1 MNCCDYLFNISH
13 ELLDNEVIV
22 DSENGRRYTYRDL
35 QIAVKKFAKYLVD
48 RGFEKGSTIAIHLY
62 NGSETVIAYLACQ
75 YCGFISCI
83 VDPMFKPFEL
93 QYYLEDSK
101 SVCLITFL
109 NNEQDIE
116 EIGLNITIIHDTDVD
131 MVCDDIN
138 FGQIQQE
145 PYDVSEDEVSII
157 LYTSGSTSKP
167 KGVMHN
173 VYRCKAHIAIQQ
185 EIGYTFKESDRLV
198 CFVPFSHA
206 YGCVDILFDAMEY
219 GACVV
224 MMRSFQPQK
233 LAKLIE
239 TEGITHLFGVPTHY
253 AQLLRYDSI
262 IPQLKLLKAAFV
274 AAAPLNHTTAIQWG
288 EKTGVYLNEGYGL
301 SETCTLTI
309 FRNNSITITPGNVG
323 KPTTKVATVEI
334 VDERGHPLGQNEVGE
349 IRVKG
354 PNVMLGYWNKP
365 EETSKK
371 LRDGWFY
378 TGDFAY
384 KNSNDEFILCGRNTE
399 FINVAGIKV
408 SPIDVESVL
417 NQHPFV
423 SESAVISQKDEMYG
437 EVVKAFVVL
446 KTEKTLTERELIK
459 FVSSKLSSFSVP
471 RSITYIE
478 QFPRNNIGKIDKNAL
493 SEY

>member
-1 MNCCDYLFNISH
+1 MNCCDYLFNIKP
-13 ELLDNEVIV
+13 ELLNNEVIV
-22 DSENGRRYTYRDL
+22 DSENGRRYTYRAL
-35 QIAVKKFAKYLVD
+35 QIAVKKFAKFLMD
-48 RGFEKGSTIAIHLY
+48 KHFKKGATIAIHLY

-93 QYYLEDSK
+93 QYYLEDSEA
-101 SVCLITFL
+101 VCLITFL
-109 NNEQDIE
+109 KSKKDIE
-116 EIGLNITIIHDTDVD
+116 ELGMDISIMHDTDID
-131 MVCDDIN
+131 TICDVPDGEQIN
-138 FGQIQQE
+138 SE
-145 PYDVSEDEVSII
+145 PYDIKEDEVSII

-173 VYRCKAHIAIQQ
+173 VYRCKAHIEIQK
-185 EIGYTFKESDRLV
+185 EIGYTFTKEDRLV

-233 LAKLIE
+233 LARLIE
-239 TEGITHLFGVPTHY
+239 SEGITHLFGVPTHY
-253 AQLLRYDSI
+253 SQLLRYETI
-262 IPQLKLLKAAFV
+262 LPQLRMLKAAFV
-274 AAAPLNHTTAIQWG
+274 AAAPLNHITAVQWQ
-288 EKTGVYLNEGYGL
+288 EKTGIYLNEGYGL

-309 FRNNSITITPGNVG
+309 FRDESIEITPGNVG
-323 KPTTKVATVEI
+323 KPATKAAKVEI
-334 VDERGHPLGQNEVGE
+334 ADEEGRPLGQNEVGE

-365 EETSKK
+365 EETGRK
-371 LRDGWFY
+371 LREGWFY

-384 KNSNDEFILCGRNTE
+384 KNDRDEFVLCGRNTE

-408 SPIDVESVL
+408 SPVDVEAVL
-417 NQHPFV
+417 NQHPHV
-423 SESAVISQKDEMYG
+423 SEAAVVSQKDEMYG
-437 EVVKAFVVL
+437 EVVRAFVVL
-446 KTEKTLTERELIK
+446 KQEKTLTERELIR

-478 QFPRNNIGKIDKNAL
+478 GFPRNNIGKIDKNVL
-493 SEY
+493 SKY

>member
-1 MNCCDYLFNISH
+1 MNCCDYLFNINQ
-13 ELLDNEVIV
+13 ELLNNEAIV
-22 DSENGRRYTYRDL
+22 DSENGRRYTYKEL
-35 QIAVKKFAKYLVD
+35 QIAVKKFAQYLID
-48 RGFEKGSTIAIHLY
+48 SGFKKGSTIAIHLY

-93 QYYLEDSK
+93 QYYLEDSEAT
-101 SVCLITFL
+101 CLITFL
-109 NNEQDIE
+109 KNEKDIE
-116 EIGLNITIIHDTDVD
+116 ELGVNIAIMHDTDVD
-131 MVCDDIN
+131 MVCDAMDIE
-138 FGQIQQE
+138 QIQSE
-145 PYDVSEDEVSII
+145 PYDISEDEVSII

-173 VYRCKAHIAIQQ
+173 VYRCIAHVAIQQ
-185 EIGYTFKESDRLV
+185 EIGYTFTKEDRLI

-206 YGCVDILFDAMEY
+206 YGCIDILFDAMEY

-233 LAKLIE
+233 FARLVE

-253 AQLLRYDSI
+253 VQLLRYDSI
-262 IPQLKLLKAAFV
+262 LPQLKALKAAFV
-274 AAAPLNHTTAIQWG
+274 AAAPLNHTTAIQWE

-309 FRNNSITITPGNVG
+309 FRDKSITITPGNVG
-323 KPTTKVATVEI
+323 KPTTKVAKVEI
-334 VDERGHPLGQNEVGE
+334 VDKSGNPVGQNEVGE

-354 PNVMLGYWNKP
+354 PNVMLGYWKKP

-384 KNSNDEFILCGRNTE
+384 KNNNDEFILCGRNTE

-423 SESAVISQKDEMYG
+423 LESAVVSQKDEMYG

-446 KTEKTLTERELIK
+446 KPEKTLTERELIR

-471 RSITYIE
+471 KSITYIE
-478 QFPRNNIGKIDKNAL
+478 QFPRNNIGKIDKNLL
-493 SEY
+493 SKY

>member
-1 MNCCDYLFNISH
+1 MNCCDYLFKIDH
-13 ELLDNEVIV
+13 ELLNNEAII
-22 DSENGRRYTYRDL
+22 DSENGRRYTYKDL

-48 RGFEKGSTIAIHLY
+48 RGFKKGSTIAIHLY

-75 YCGFISCI
+75 YCGLISCI

-101 SVCLITFL
+101 AVCLITFL
-109 NNEQDIE
+109 KNEKDIE
-116 EIGLNITIIHDTDVD
+116 ELSTNIEIMHDTDID
-131 MVCDDIN
+131 IVCDDSNNGLIE
-138 FGQIQQE
+138 QK
-145 PYDVSEDEVSII
+145 PYDVPKNEATII

-173 VYRCKAHIAIQQ
+173 IYSCIAHVAIQQ
-185 EIGYTFKESDRLV
+185 EIGYTFKKDDRLI

-206 YGCVDILFDAMEY
+206 YGCIDILFDAMEY

-233 LAKLIE
+233 IAKLIE
-239 TEGITHLFGVPTHY
+239 EEGITHLFGVPTHF

-262 IPQLKLLKAAFV
+262 VPQLKKLKAAFV
-274 AAAPLNHTTAIQWG
+274 AAAPLNHMTAVQWE

-309 FRNNSITITPGNVG
+309 FRDKSITVTPGNVG
-323 KPTTKVATVEI
+323 KPTTKVARVEI
-334 VDERGHPLGQNEVGE
+334 VDKNDNPVAQHEVGE
-349 IRVKG
+349 IRIKG

-423 SESAVISQKDEMYG
+423 LEAAVISQKDEMYG

-446 KTEKTLTERELIK
+446 KAEKTLTERELIR

-493 SEY
+493 TRF